1 MNDSFRLYCGTFT
14 IKKKVEIMN
23 KKCYIGVISAL
34 MVIILLQVNNIIINA
49 IGLVLFCLSIII
61 NSVIIYEEF
70 NKSKKNG

>member
-1 MNDSFRLYCGTFT
+1 
-14 IKKKVEIMN
+14 MN

-34 MVIILLQVNNIIINA
+34 MVIILSQVNNIIINA

-70 NKSKKNG
+70 NKSKKKG